1 VSVRRDLASG
11 GRLPAAS
18 FWTPGEGLAW
28 VAGVI
33 FTLSSFMG
41 WYSGLV
47 DGLRV
52 SAIGWHTGAL
62 GKLVLV
68 TGLAVLAVLA
78 VRAAGVELPRSV
90 PLGLVIAGLGALGTI
105 FVLVRL
111 IEVPDDYAELGRS
124 IGIWISLAAA
134 LLLIVAGL
142 LKSAEELGAE
152 SGR

>member
-1 VSVRRDLASG
+1 MRSERG
-11 GRLPAAS
+11 PAAS

-28 VAGVI
+28 VAAII

-52 SAIGWHTGAL
+52 AALGWNTGLL

-68 TGLAVLAVLA
+68 VGLAVLVLL
-78 VRAAGVELPRSV
+78 VLRATGVELPPALPV
-90 PLGLVIAGLGALGTI
+90 GMVIAGLGALGTI
-105 FVLVRL
+105 FVLIRL
-111 IEVPDDYAELGRS
+111 IEVPDDYVGLGRT
-124 IGIWISLAAA
+124 IGIWISLVAA

-142 LKSAEELGAE
+142 LKASEE
-152 SGR
+152 S